1 MKKILKEIENPEI
14 PNENKV
20 FFDSC
25 KKTIEEIKPNKSLL
39 LKILGNLSIN
49 SVTNSEVIRKYS
61 YEGEIKNDGRNPIK
75 NNYTNITNIMNRYV
89 KILSGG
95 AVVSAVVITL
105 FFMNKADNNQLEL
118 LPIKNTNVTD
128 ITKAET
134 DNTKSSVKVE
144 VGGEVLDVDSFIAE
158 LDRIDNAYEEPLFDD
173 SDLSA
178 DLINSTNYEI

>member
-1 MKKILKEIENPEI
+1 MNNTFKKVENPEI
-14 PNENKV
+14 TNEDKV
-20 FFDSC
+20 FYESG
-25 KKTIEEIKPNKSLL
+25 KKVFNEIKPDKSLL
-39 LKILGNLSIN
+39 LKILGNLNVN
-49 SVTNSEVIRKYS
+49 SVTNKEMARNNSCDEESKKV
-61 YEGEIKNDGRNPIK
+61 GRSSIT
-75 NNYTNITNIMNRYV
+75 NYFTNIIDMTNKYI

-105 FFMNKADNNQLEL
+105 FFINKADNNQLEP

-128 ITKAET
+128 VTKAET

-158 LDRIDNAYEEPLFDD
+158 LDAIDDTYEEPLFDD